1 MRKALVVML
10 SLCLM
15 TFFLSCGGG
24 KYSDVKKINEEY
36 IEVLEKYIAALDKS
50 ETAKDVAKAMNDFAG
65 SMEDIMP
72 RMRKLQEKYPEL
84 KDRKNPP
91 EELKESMKDAEEVGA
106 KFAASMMKTM
116 RYMNDPDV
124 KKAQERFAKAMTGK

>member
-1 MRKALVVML
+1 ML

-15 TFFLSCGGG
+15 TFFLGCGGG
-24 KYSDVKKINEEY
+24 KYSDVREINEEY
-36 IEVLEKYIAALDKS
+36 VKVLKKYITAIDKS
-50 ETAKDVAKAMNDFAG
+50 DSAKDVTKAMNDFAG

-84 KDRKNPP
+84 RDRKNPP
-91 EELKESMKDAEEVGA
+91 EELRESMKDSEEVGA
-106 KFAASMMKTM
+106 KFAASMMKIM
-116 RYMNDPDV
+116 RYMNDPGV